1 MNADNRWVDNVEVSI
16 RVLKFISE
24 EYTKGHGGPELAA
37 ICKKLR
43 MSSSKV
49 RVVLQELI
57 EQKILVEVKEDDD
70 VSYFPAADFHHLA
83 LSDII
88 TRLSHINENKGEE
101 WKLRFIEAVKREFA
115 KDTFA

>member
-1 MNADNRWVDNVEVSI
+1 
-16 RVLKFISE
+16 
-24 EYTKGHGGPELAA
+24 
-37 ICKKLR
+37 